1 MLDVLLRRVGRGGGE
16 REGGGARPERQLQ
29 LTPAGR
35 PSSPGS
41 ASLAC
46 GRSESPRTRPNF
58 SAACAL
64 GHVSLCL
71 LDLEPM
77 RKYRLIPGGWDG
89 SMFLLCGVSTFP

>member
-16 REGGGARPERQLQ
+16 RGRRRGQARA
-29 LTPAGR
+29 TASVDSGR

-41 ASLAC
+41 AALAC

-89 SMFLLCGVSTFP
+89 SMFLLCGVSTFS